1 MRCEPKGARAIFA
14 TSRKVFLR
22 KKSEKYETQRWDSD
36 FISSFELLDQ
46 AVTEAGFTQPSEH
59 GSQYISLNQF
69 AFESERLPIN
79 SLSLS
84 MLPPTRN
91 WSLHFPLPVVL
102 GNGSLYPRKYPFITH
117 CPHGGMYCLYT
128 SVPSTLHW
136 AGTPVGTLGLLIFL
150 SPGTD
155 QDENLIPRLLSWA
168 GPLSAVITG

>member
-91 WSLHFPLPVVL
+91 WS
-102 GNGSLYPRKYPFITH
+102 
-117 CPHGGMYCLYT
+117 
-128 SVPSTLHW
+128 
-136 AGTPVGTLGLLIFL
+136 
-150 SPGTD
+150 
-155 QDENLIPRLLSWA
+155 
-168 GPLSAVITG
+168 